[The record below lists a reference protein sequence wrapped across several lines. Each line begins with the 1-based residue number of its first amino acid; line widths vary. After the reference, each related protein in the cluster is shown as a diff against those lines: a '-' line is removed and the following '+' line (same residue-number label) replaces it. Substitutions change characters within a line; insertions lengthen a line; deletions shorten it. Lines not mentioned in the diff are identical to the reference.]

1 MRRRFLLS
9 ALCFPVLTVVF
20 LSFSDPALARD
31 GNAEATELDRIVY
44 AVDGAES
51 SHGRD
56 ASMWRARS
64 DGPQGPMQVSE
75 SAAVDVGGGNRFDIA
90 QNRAIGRAYLGLLY
104 RRYGNWTDAVSAY
117 NWGMGNLDRWI
128 TGGRQSERLVPA
140 VAVYLQRVLRDS
152 GTCRQENCQAQMVRI
167 EKKSHQFGQRSA
179 TSHINN
185 LFLPGMEQSGRPLP
199 RLVDSGRPWPGM
211 EQCGRPLPSLRRS
224 GPIRQR
230 RLS

>member
-1 MRRRFLLS
+1 MQSRILLT
-9 ALCFPVLTVVF
+9 AFCFPVLTAVF

-31 GNAEATELDRIVY
+31 GKAAATELDRVVY

-56 ASMWRARS
+56 ASMWRARL

-75 SAAVDVGGGNRFDIA
+75 KAAVDVGGGNRFDIG

-104 RRYGNWTDAVSAY
+104 RRYGNWTDTVSAY

-128 TGGRQSERLVPA
+128 SRGRQSERLVPG
-140 VAVYLQRVLRDS
+140 VAMYLQRVLRDS
-152 GTCRQENCQAQMVRI
+152 GMCSQENCRAQIVRVDQKGGFR
-167 EKKSHQFGQRSA
+167 ERTVSA
-179 TSHINN
+179 HNN
-185 LFLPGMEQSGRPLP
+185 HLFLPGLEQSGHPLPRLVNSGRPLPGTEQSGRP
-199 RLVDSGRPWPGM
+199 V
-211 EQCGRPLPSLRRS
+211 PSLQLS
-224 GPIRQR
+224 GQVLRR

>member
-1 MRRRFLLS
+1 MRSRILLS
-9 ALCFPVLTVVF
+9 AFYFLALITAV
-20 LSFSDPALARD
+20 LSFSDQAVARD
-31 GNAEATELDRIVY
+31 GKAAATELDRVVY

-152 GTCRQENCQAQMVRI
+152 GMCSQENCRAQIVRVDQKGGFR
-167 EKKSHQFGQRSA
+167 ERTVSA
-179 TSHINN
+179 HNN
-185 LFLPGMEQSGRPLP
+185 HLFLPGLEQSGRPLP
-199 RLVDSGRPWPGM
+199 RLVDSGRPLPGM
-211 EQCGRPLPSLRRS
+211 EQGGRPLPSLHRS
-224 GPIRQR
+224 GQIPRR

>member
-1 MRRRFLLS
+1 MRSRFLLS
-9 ALCFPVLTVVF
+9 ALCFPVF

-51 SHGRD
+51 NHARD
-56 ASMWRARS
+56 ASMWRARL

-75 SAAVDVGGGNRFDIA
+75 RAAVDVGGGDRFDIA

-128 TGGRQSERLVPA
+128 TGGRQSDRLVPA

-152 GTCRQENCQAQMVRI
+152 GMCQQENCQAQMVRV
-167 EKKSHQFGQRSA
+167 EKKSHQLGQRVV

-199 RLVDSGRPWPGM
+199 RLVDSGRPLPGM
-211 EQCGRPLPSLRRS
+211 EQCGRPLPSLQRS
-224 GPIRQR
+224 GQIPRR